1 MKHLDRHTF
10 FAFIGPFVVSL
21 LVILFILVM
30 QFMALYLNDIAS
42 RQPSPDIIGKL
53 FFYASGRLVLTAMP
67 VALLAGALMSFGN
80 LGEFNELASM
90 KSCGISLLKIMRS
103 VVAFTALL
111 TLVSL
116 WVSFDVIPKANLKFF
131 SLLYDVQRKK
141 PDLAIKPGH
150 FYSDIDGYVI
160 RVSDKNPDSGTLFDV
175 MIYNHTENRGNND
188 IIIADSARMKTK
200 GGTLSM
206 VLYEGVRYEEY
217 KPESGKQEN
226 RPHGRTYFDSLY
238 YRFPLE
244 GFELSR
250 TDESLFKHQ
259 ITLPYRDL
267 VRAMDSIAGL
277 EGKQLVRNTQQL
289 SRYNKIDTAFLVYTR
304 DTMPNKKVVEVVDME
319 ADETILDCYVE
330 DYPDDVVSRAITNA
344 RAIKS
349 YVEFMSKKRADQKQ
363 AERKYDFEYYFR
375 YALPFNCLVFVFIGI
390 ALGAIIRKG
399 GLGMP
404 ALISLGFFMAF
415 YVLTTQG
422 KKLAKED
429 VLDPLVGAWL
439 SVLVF
444 GPIAIALVYQATMD
458 AKLLSESYWGMVRD
472 KWPGV
477 AYMLRRIPGIGAVI
491 FAMEIEEKQ
500 EKLEESLDEWD
511 EQVADTGSKI
521 ASWFKRK
528 KKS

>member
-1 MKHLDRHTF
+1 MKKLDRHTF
-10 FAFIGPFVVSL
+10 FSFIGPFAVSL

-67 VALLAGALMSFGN
+67 VALLAGALMAFGN
-80 LGEFNELASM
+80 LGEFNELAAM

-217 KPESGKQEN
+217 KPESGEQEN

-250 TDESLFKHQ
+250 TDESLFRHQ
-259 ITLPYRDL
+259 ITLPYREL
-267 VRAMDSIAGL
+267 VNAIDSIDAL
-277 EGKQLVRNTQQL
+277 EGKQLIKNTQQL
-289 SRYNKIDTAFLVYTR
+289 SRYNKIDTAFMVYTK
-304 DTMPNKKVVEVVDME
+304 DTMPVKKTVVTYDMDS
-319 ADETILDCYVE
+319 DETILECYDN
-330 DYPDDVVSRAITNA
+330 DYPDDIVSRAITNA

-363 AERKYDFEYYFR
+363 AERKYDFEFYFR
-375 YALPFNCLVFVFIGI
+375 YALPFNCLVFVLIGI

-429 VLDPLVGAWL
+429 VLDPFVGAWL
-439 SVLVF
+439 SVIIF
-444 GPIAIALVYQATMD
+444 GPVALALVYQATMD

-472 KWPGV
+472 KWPGL
-477 AYMLRRIPGIGAVI
+477 AYILRRIPGIGAVLY
-491 FAMEIEEKQ
+491 AVELEEKQ
-500 EKLEESLDEWD
+500 ENMEESLDELGD
-511 EQVADTGSKI
+511 LMDDVGSGVQRL
-521 ASWFKRK
+521 FRRK
-528 KKS
+528 KK